1 MRLVSTTRKETH
13 MTYASVLAFLYDLWK
28 FLDFLARIL
37 DIGEKL
43 KEKTDEWWGKNV

>member
-1 MRLVSTTRKETH
+1 